1 MFDVIFCLSLLMR
14 DAVTIWLFLSPESF
28 FLPSVEAD
36 HAYKNLLHVHVNEG
50 RHFFPCFFYI
60 IFSSTLVPCQCLFDS
75 QQESRLMQ
83 KHQNYIFCCNC
94 LWWNINPQ
102 KSWSVDNS
110 RLFLLFCMHGLVWE
124 ARLKSSSFFFA
135 CAFRAF
141 AGQEENWPECQ
152 HMMTNNI
159 ETKVKKVNSTHFDY

>member
-1 MFDVIFCLSLLMR
+1 MFDVIFCLSLLMQ

-28 FLPSVEAD
+28 FYHPSRLTMHTRTYYMSMLMKED
-36 HAYKNLLHVHVNEG
+36 I
-50 RHFFPCFFYI
+50 FFLVFFYI
-60 IFSSTLVPCQCLFDS
+60 IFSLTLVPCQCLFDS
-75 QQESRLMQ
+75 QQESRLMR